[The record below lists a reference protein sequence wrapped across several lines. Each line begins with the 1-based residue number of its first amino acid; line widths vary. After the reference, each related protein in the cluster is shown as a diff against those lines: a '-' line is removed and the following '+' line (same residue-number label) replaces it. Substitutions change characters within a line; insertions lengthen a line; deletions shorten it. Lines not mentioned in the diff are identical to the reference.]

1 MKSLIFDFDQT
12 LVDSQC
18 IEHLRRL
25 RLWAIVYKKIPTIFA
40 YEGIDKVL
48 SIAKEKD
55 IKISIVSSSP
65 LSYVQRV
72 VKNLGWSFD
81 AMICYHDTILH
92 KPQPEPFIEAAN
104 RLKIPAKDCWTVGD
118 HPNDII
124 AARRAGMFT
133 IGAEWGSID
142 GDALRREKPDI
153 LCNTVS
159 SFYEAINEK
168 LLNQYDT

>member
-1 MKSLIFDFDQT
+1 MKCLIFDFDQT
-12 LVDSQC
+12 LVDYQC
-18 IEHLRRL
+18 IERLRRL
-25 RLWAIVYKKIPTIFA
+25 RQWAIVYQKIPTIFA

-65 LSYVQRV
+65 SSYVQRV

-92 KPQPEPFIEAAN
+92 KPQPEPFIEAA
-104 RLKIPAKDCWTVGD
+104 KECWTVGD

-142 GDALRREKPDI
+142 CDALRRENPDI

-159 SFYEAINEK
+159 SFYEAIYEK
-168 LLNQYDT
+168 LLNQL

>member
-1 MKSLIFDFDQT
+1 MKCLIFDLDQT

-25 RLWAIVYKKIPTIFA
+25 RQWAIVYQQIPTIFA

-65 LSYVQRV
+65 SSYVQRV
-72 VKNLGWSFD
+72 VMNLGWSFD

-104 RLKIPAKDCWTVGD
+104 RLKIPVKECWTIGD

-133 IGAEWGSID
+133 IGAEWVSID
-142 GDALRREKPDI
+142 CDALRRENPDI

-159 SFYEAINEK
+159 SFYEAIYEK